1 MRHGSRPR
9 RAARAAKNHASL
21 ESGRCRSWCA
31 RTIAK
36 SMGMRI
42 RRIAPE
48 NGTQSVEPEPKP
60 ACRLCAALARN
71 PKAGKGRSFRCHCC
85 VATRGSSS
93 SSSARGKIHASLLSR
108 DFGRCF
114 PPPGPGHPGRPPHA
128 RSHVL
133 SVARLQHEQLLQRPC
148 RAAAWAHRCWH
159 AWQAGW
165 RGSFRHPRS
174 RWPLW
179 QAPVA
184 LSTLAQSFPEAPRA
198 LPGCFLPLC
207 SDAPL
212 FVPLMMHP
220 FLPLCSESGLMM
232 MMDWENNGTVT
243 IGWAVKLVQLYADI
257 EISRN
262 KLCPVTDCCK
272 RP

>member
-1 MRHGSRPR
+1 MYSTNGIEDPLPETR
-9 RAARAAKNHASL
+9 RNRQCAMARAHDERLGHRKAT
-21 ESGRCRSWCA
+21 ESRECGRCRSWCA

-36 SMGMRI
+36 PMGMRI

-48 NGTQSVEPEPKP
+48 NGTQSVEPGPKP

-148 RAAAWAHRCWH
+148 WAAAWAHRCWLLH
-159 AWQAGW
+159 WHVWQAGW
-165 RGSFRHPRS
+165 RGSFRHPSS

-198 LPGCFLPLC
+198 LPGGVLPVQRHW
-207 SDAPL
+207 PR
-212 FVPLMMHP
+212 
-220 FLPLCSESGLMM
+220 
-232 MMDWENNGTVT
+232 ENNNCTHVRHREKLGSK
-243 IGWAVKLVQLYADI
+243 IGFRY
-257 EISRN
+257 
-262 KLCPVTDCCK
+262 
-272 RP
+272 

>member
-148 RAAAWAHRCWH
+148 WAAAWAHRCWLLH
-159 AWQAGW
+159 WHVWQAGW
-165 RGSFRHPRS
+165 RGSFRHPSS

-212 FVPLMMHP
+212 FAPLMMHP

-232 MMDWENNGTVT
+232 MMDWENNGTV
-243 IGWAVKLVQLYADI
+243 VCRY
-257 EISRN
+257 
-262 KLCPVTDCCK
+262 
-272 RP
+272 